1 MAVMGIRQVMAVS
14 ITVFIVI
21 SLASALQAASCTQ
34 ANPDWVYV
42 TTITGTKSQDID
54 IDQLIPTGYH
64 WGVRGAYTSVR
75 DASFELIYN
84 RQSSISGDDSDGDK
98 SVTWKHNF
106 EPSRQNTSYG
116 HGPLKVVASPNI
128 LNYTLN
134 IYYDANLGNQT
145 LSITPSPSPTVPEFE
160 PAVILVLVVAV
171 TISLLYFKEQKR
183 KSMQMQPQLPK
194 EAVAKIKF
202 VN

>member
-1 MAVMGIRQVMAVS
+1 MSMTVMGTRQVMAVS

-21 SLASALQAASCTQ
+21 SSALQAASCTQ
-34 ANPDWVYV
+34 SNPDWVYV
-42 TTITGTKSQDID
+42 TTITGTRSQDID

-75 DASFELIYN
+75 DASFEMIYN

-160 PAVILVLVVAV
+160 LTVILVLVVAV
-171 TISLLYFKEQKR
+171 TISLQYFKKQKR
-183 KSMQMQPQLPK
+183 KSIQMRP
-194 EAVAKIKF
+194 
-202 VN
+202 